1 MKNIFIYA
9 RVSPRRRISIRVP
22 SSTFPTHQKMVFF
35 PSLTT
40 ATTPNSP
47 LRTHLPVHSFAE
59 FSEFFTESPVIRR
72 CLSLRRISFIWG
84 KVFLKD
90 ITLPYQKWRGGWKL
104 CSDFRR
110 SVILMWEVHF
120 RRLTDAR
127 EILPHKANS
136 VCLFWIKQQCQLR
149 NSMSI
154 YYRRTFVCKKEKK
167 YLQTSFH
174 IYIDMCYGFWKYT
187 TNCIRYLFLFSFF
200 ILLLFYSV
208 IISSKILINEN
219 PLYQVNWEEFN

>member
-1 MKNIFIYA
+1 MKNIFIYTSM
-9 RVSPRRRISIRVP
+9 SPRRHTSTRVP

-40 ATTPNSP
+40 ATTSNSP
-47 LRTHLPVHSFAE
+47 SKNSPTRPSFHSFTE

-90 ITLPYQKWRGGWKL
+90 ITFPYQKWRGGWKL

-120 RRLTDAR
+120 GRLTDAR
-127 EILPHKANS
+127 EILLHKANS
-136 VCLFWIKQQCQLR
+136 VCLFWIKQQCQLW
-149 NSMSI
+149 NSMPI
-154 YYRRTFVCKKEKK
+154 YYRKSFVCKKI
-167 YLQTSFH
+167 QITPNFAM
-174 IYIDMCYGFWKYT
+174 YIEEFYVFREYVT
-187 TNCIRYLFLFSFF
+187 ICIWDEY
-200 ILLLFYSV
+200 ILLYFYY
-208 IISSKILINEN
+208 
-219 PLYQVNWEEFN
+219 LYTFIKDFY